1 MTASV
6 PIGEFSRL
14 THLSVK
20 TLRHYHDMHLLAPAR
35 INPSTGYRRYEVDQV
50 PTALLIG
57 RLRGLDMPLAE
68 VRAVLDVA
76 TDGERDRVI
85 AAHLQRM
92 ERELDRTR
100 DIVAS
105 LRTWLTAEPT
115 RLQVSYRTIGDL
127 TALAFSAVVDRTE
140 IGPWCSHTYPRLYAD
155 ATARHLQ
162 PVGPAGATYGD
173 DFFTEA
179 RGAVTAYVP
188 VASGSTGA
196 SLIGGSRYAVALHE
210 GVFTAFDQTYAA
222 LGSHVAEHDTVV
234 PGPIR
239 EIYLAGPGDV
249 ADPSNYR
256 TEVCW
261 PIA

>member
-20 TLRHYHDMHLLAPAR
+20 TLRHYHDVHLLAPAR
-35 INPSTGYRRYEVDQV
+35 IDPSTGYRRYSVDQV

-76 TDGERDRVI
+76 TNVERDRVI

-92 ERELDRTR
+92 EGELDRTR

-105 LRTWLTAEPT
+105 LRRWLTAGP
-115 RLQVSYRTIGDL
+115 RLPVSYRRIGDL
-127 TALAFSAVVDRTE
+127 TALALSAVVGRAE
-140 IGPWCSHTYPRLYAD
+140 IDAWCSDTYPQLYAD
-155 ATARHLQ
+155 ATARNLR

-173 DFFTEA
+173 AFFTEE
-179 RGAVTAYVP
+179 RGDVTAYVP
-188 VASGSTGA
+188 VAPGSTDGR
-196 SLIGGSRYAVALHE
+196 LIVGSRYAVALHE

-222 LGSHVAEHDTVV
+222 LGSHVAEHDTVA